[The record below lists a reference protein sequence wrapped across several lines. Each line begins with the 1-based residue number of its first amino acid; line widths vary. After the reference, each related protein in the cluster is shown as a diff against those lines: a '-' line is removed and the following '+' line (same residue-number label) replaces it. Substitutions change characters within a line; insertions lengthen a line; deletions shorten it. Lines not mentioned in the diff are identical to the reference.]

1 MKFFLILLRQDLQ
14 IFIDSLIGSFKLNR
28 IYSLKEITGIW
39 TETLIIDHR
48 LFDLY
53 AIIFTLVENNVSV
66 EALATFKKEMLTIQA
81 PLVDFS
87 AQFFP
92 NATLQL
98 LQTFIYFQLIFAFG
112 LYPVTKLSPLKEK
125 AVALSGVA
133 FTPPTFREVYQT
145 CFYQQVYCL
154 AKDIT

>member
-1 MKFFLILLRQDLQ
+1 MQ

-66 EALATFKKEMLTIQA
+66 EALATFKKEVLTIQ
-81 PLVDFS
+81 PPSLILVHSFS
-87 AQFFP
+87 QMRLF
-92 NATLQL
+92 NSYKL
-98 LQTFIYFQLIFAFG
+98 LFTFN
-112 LYPVTKLSPLKEK
+112 
-125 AVALSGVA
+125 
-133 FTPPTFREVYQT
+133 
-145 CFYQQVYCL
+145 
-154 AKDIT
+154 